1 MKNPLNKRY
10 FRELKNDFGK
20 YIALCLFLIVTIGFC
35 SGFLVA
41 DGSTKGA
48 YDESFEK
55 YNIEDGH
62 FILAKEADSS
72 LIDKLEKE
80 NLSIGQLFYKDVD
93 RKNNHT
99 IRLYKN
105 RTKVNKV
112 CLMDGNMPKADDEIA
127 IDRLYGENNNIV
139 IGDKIDIGNK
149 DYKVTGYIAL
159 SDYSA
164 LFKNNTDMMFDAN
177 KFSVAIV
184 TDKAFDDVET
194 EAKYCYTWNYTSDSE
209 KNMSDKQLTKKS
221 EKIQDILTESG
232 LLTDYVLQRDNQAIN
247 FTGEDMGGDMVM
259 VMVLLYIVMAIIAF
273 VFGITT
279 RNTIEQ
285 EAGAIGTLR
294 ASGYTKQ
301 EMVRHYF
308 ILPALITFIAAVI
321 GNILGYTVMKFY
333 VASMYYGSYSLPTY
347 VTKWNADAFILT
359 TVIPCIIVF
368 VVTLIVLNVSLRIS
382 PLQFLRHDLKKNKK
396 SKVVKLPNF
405 KFKTRFRLRII
416 FQNTSTY
423 ITLFLGILFASVLL
437 MFGMMMSP
445 LLTNFKD
452 RVLDSKIANY
462 QYILK
467 APIEVDDKDTEKYA
481 VSALNTTDSEEEITI
496 YGVNEDSKYINTK
509 NIPDTRNQV
518 LVSKGYMEK
527 YGLKENQTI
536 ELKEKFGSKK
546 YKFTIKG
553 TYIYPASLCIFMTRE
568 NFNKVFDK
576 DKDYFCGYFSNKKL
590 DIDDMYVASIITE
603 KDLTVMSDQL
613 EDSMGQAFYLFW
625 GFATLIYIIVI
636 YILAKM
642 IIEKNKQSI
651 SMIKILGYTD
661 KEVSSLYNI
670 ATAIIVIAS
679 MIICVP
685 ISEYIIKYIYYVMM
699 KDFNGWLDYYI
710 APWIYPGMVLIGVV
724 CYFVVHIIQMKKIKK
739 IPMEQALK
747 NVE

>member
-1 MKNPLNKRY
+1 
-10 FRELKNDFGK
+10 
-20 YIALCLFLIVTIGFC
+20 
-35 SGFLVA
+35 
-41 DGSTKGA
+41 
-48 YDESFEK
+48 
-55 YNIEDGH
+55 
-62 FILAKEADSS
+62 
-72 LIDKLEKE
+72 
-80 NLSIGQLFYKDVD
+80 
-93 RKNNHT
+93 
-99 IRLYKN
+99 
-105 RTKVNKV
+105 
-112 CLMDGNMPKADDEIA
+112 
-127 IDRLYGENNNIV
+127 
-139 IGDKIDIGNK
+139 
-149 DYKVTGYIAL
+149 
-159 SDYSA
+159 
-164 LFKNNTDMMFDAN
+164 
-177 KFSVAIV
+177 
-184 TDKAFDDVET
+184 
-194 EAKYCYTWNYTSDSE
+194 
-209 KNMSDKQLTKKS
+209 
-221 EKIQDILTESG
+221 
-232 LLTDYVLQRDNQAIN
+232 
-247 FTGEDMGGDMVM
+247 
-259 VMVLLYIVMAIIAF
+259 
-273 VFGITT
+273 
-279 RNTIEQ
+279 
-285 EAGAIGTLR
+285 
-294 ASGYTKQ
+294 
-301 EMVRHYF
+301 
-308 ILPALITFIAAVI
+308 
-321 GNILGYTVMKFY
+321 
-333 VASMYYGSYSLPTY
+333 
-347 VTKWNADAFILT
+347 
-359 TVIPCIIVF
+359 
-368 VVTLIVLNVSLRIS
+368 
-382 PLQFLRHDLKKNKK
+382 
-396 SKVVKLPNF
+396 
-405 KFKTRFRLRII
+405 
-416 FQNTSTY
+416 
-423 ITLFLGILFASVLL
+423 

-553 TYIYPASLCIFMTRE
+553 TYVYPASLCIFMTRE

-685 ISEYIIKYIYYVMM
+685 ISAYIIKYIYYAMM

>member
-105 RTKVNKV
+105 RTKVNKA

-194 EAKYCYTWNYTSDSE
+194 EAKYCYTWNYTSDSV

-308 ILPALITFIAAVI
+308 VLPALITFIAAVI

-368 VVTLIVLNVSLRIS
+368 AVTLIVLNVSLRIS

-416 FQNTSTY
+416 F
-423 ITLFLGILFASVLL
+423 
-437 MFGMMMSP
+437 
-445 LLTNFKD
+445 
-452 RVLDSKIANY
+452 
-462 QYILK
+462 
-467 APIEVDDKDTEKYA
+467 
-481 VSALNTTDSEEEITI
+481 
-496 YGVNEDSKYINTK
+496 
-509 NIPDTRNQV
+509 
-518 LVSKGYMEK
+518 
-527 YGLKENQTI
+527 
-536 ELKEKFGSKK
+536 
-546 YKFTIKG
+546 
-553 TYIYPASLCIFMTRE
+553 
-568 NFNKVFDK
+568 
-576 DKDYFCGYFSNKKL
+576 
-590 DIDDMYVASIITE
+590 
-603 KDLTVMSDQL
+603 
-613 EDSMGQAFYLFW
+613 
-625 GFATLIYIIVI
+625 
-636 YILAKM
+636 
-642 IIEKNKQSI
+642 
-651 SMIKILGYTD
+651 
-661 KEVSSLYNI
+661 
-670 ATAIIVIAS
+670 
-679 MIICVP
+679 
-685 ISEYIIKYIYYVMM
+685 
-699 KDFNGWLDYYI
+699 
-710 APWIYPGMVLIGVV
+710 
-724 CYFVVHIIQMKKIKK
+724 
-739 IPMEQALK
+739 
-747 NVE
+747 